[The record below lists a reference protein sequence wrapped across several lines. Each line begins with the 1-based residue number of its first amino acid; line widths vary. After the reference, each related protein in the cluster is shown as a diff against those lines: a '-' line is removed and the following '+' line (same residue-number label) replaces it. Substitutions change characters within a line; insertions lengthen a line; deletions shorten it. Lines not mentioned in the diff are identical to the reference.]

1 VKAAKAVDL
10 PLVVQGM
17 PTALVYHSQSTPVS
31 STEGYSD
38 KVKFCDI
45 IIREIS
51 KRYGIQFSPLSRMYS
66 NLLMSQDDVRFFEER
81 IFDAMAN
88 A

>member
-1 VKAAKAVDL
+1 MVDR
-10 PLVVQGM
+10 
-17 PTALVYHSQSTPVS
+17 S
-31 STEGYSD
+31 EGYSD

-51 KRYGIQFSPLSRMYS
+51 KRYGIQFSPLSRIYS
-66 NLLMSQDDVRFFEER
+66 NLLMNQDDVRFFEER

-88 A
+88 ARKVIDIAFKEGEVA